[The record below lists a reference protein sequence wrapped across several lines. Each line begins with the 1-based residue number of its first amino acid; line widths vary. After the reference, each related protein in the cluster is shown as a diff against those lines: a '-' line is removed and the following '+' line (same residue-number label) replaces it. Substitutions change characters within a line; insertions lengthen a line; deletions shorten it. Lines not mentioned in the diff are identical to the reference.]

1 MVLILSWVK
10 EEINGVGLW
19 NGGLYS
25 GVVLILS
32 LDKEEINEMWV

>member
-1 MVLILSWVK
+1 MVLILSLDK

-19 NGGLYS
+19 NGGLYN

-32 LDKEEINEMWV
+32 LDKEEITGVGL